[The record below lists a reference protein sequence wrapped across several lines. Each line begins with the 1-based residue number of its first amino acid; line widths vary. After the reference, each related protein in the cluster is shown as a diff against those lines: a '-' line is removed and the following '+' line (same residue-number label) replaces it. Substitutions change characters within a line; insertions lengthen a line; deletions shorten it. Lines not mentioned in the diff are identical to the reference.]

1 MKYTIR
7 SLPVLLLLLISVTA
21 QAFHCSVTTTP
32 VSFGS
37 YDVFSPAPSDTI
49 GTIFVSCNNPEKK
62 AMPVTISI
70 NRGSSGSFNP
80 RQMRL
85 AGGSDRMNYYLFLD
99 PSRTTLWGDGSGGSS
114 TVTRMIEKTIPL
126 SVPVYGRIPARQN
139 LRVGAYGDNLVVTV
153 DW

>member
-1 MKYTIR
+1 MKCIIR
-7 SLPVLLLLLISVTA
+7 SLPIFLLLLISVNA

-37 YDVFSPAPSDTI
+37 YDVFSPAPIDTI

-99 PSRTTLWGDGSGGSS
+99 PSRTTLWGDGSGGTSI
-114 TVTRMIEKTIPL
+114 VTRIIEKTAPLNIPI
-126 SVPVYGRIPARQN
+126 YGRVPARQN
-139 LRVGAYGDNLVVTV
+139 LRVGAYSDQLIVTV
-153 DW
+153 NW

>member
-1 MKYTIR
+1 MKCINR
-7 SLPVLLLLLISVTA
+7 SLPVFLLLLSSVTA

-37 YDVFSPAPSDTI
+37 YDVFSPAPIDTI

-62 AMPVTISI
+62 AMPVIISI

-85 AGGSDRMNYYLFLD
+85 ASGSDRMNYYLFLD
-99 PSRTTLWGDGSGGSS
+99 PSRTTIWGDGSGGTS
-114 TVTRMIEKTIPL
+114 TVIRTIEKTSPL
-126 SVPVYGRIPARQN
+126 NLPVYGRIPARQN
-139 LRVGAYGDNLVVTV
+139 LKAGTYSDQLVVTV
-153 DW
+153 NW